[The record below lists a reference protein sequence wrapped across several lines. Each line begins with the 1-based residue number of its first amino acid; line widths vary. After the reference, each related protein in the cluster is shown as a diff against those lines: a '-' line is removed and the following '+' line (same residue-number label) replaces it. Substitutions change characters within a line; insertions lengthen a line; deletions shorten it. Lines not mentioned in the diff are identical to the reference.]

1 MKFLDA
7 WRLSKFPYKEV
18 VYRSIA
24 EEKGR
29 MWWGS
34 FGRRRSGTDQENDL
48 DLTKKA
54 LRIAKWDKILVA
66 IFNIL
71 AAVFPFTTHLFGSP
85 IMGLTSAVSL
95 SLAVTFGFTVLY
107 AIQTLSSFISNDS
120 SRVLATLPIDQKNF
134 SLITLFSF
142 VRSVDYLVFGSV
154 ISQVILVAFYT
165 ASPIAVLIMF
175 SVSIINEV
183 LAVAMAL
190 WFSRIFS
197 KNSSRCDRSKTR
209 SILRLVFILMWGSL
223 LIGVSFLI
231 TLPYYI
237 VPSLEVFIN
246 SSQLTGILLNL
257 LLPFSAG
264 ITITNIG
271 QQIGSFSS
279 ALIAGLS
286 LIGYLI
292 LAGFAGRWMI
302 KTVNQMS
309 IGEVINLSR
318 SKTKDFSVKIHSP
331 TLGFVVK
338 DFKITSRNPATA
350 FFFALPVLET
360 IIILFLSA
368 NLNVLRA
375 STLLVSTFMGGLF
388 VLLIPLAL
396 LNSEGTGLEYT
407 KTLPLDIN
415 RLIISKTL
423 ISSITYLPVPIIL
436 FVLTFLKPFTS
447 PFNLFIPSFVF
458 LAIISA
464 SIFEIQLFLNSVT
477 KGRIS
482 ALINDFKK
490 LIIGII
496 TLLLPIGLYSI
507 IYLISFN
514 HIIAISSLIGTT
526 IVELSVALFLL
537 KQNKNQI
544 RTYSKNLNP

>member
-1 MKFLDA
+1 MKLLDA
-7 WRLSKFPYKEV
+7 WRLSKLPYKEV

-34 FGRRRSGTDQENDL
+34 FGRKRSGTDQENDL

-54 LRIAKWDKILVA
+54 LRIAKWDKFLVA

-71 AAVFPFTTHLFGSP
+71 AAVFPFTAHLFGSP

-165 ASPIAVLIMF
+165 ASPIAVFIMF

-197 KNSSRCDRSKTR
+197 KNSSRGDRSKTS

-237 VPSLEVFIN
+237 VPSLEVLIN
-246 SSQLTGILLNL
+246 SSQLTGILLKL

-279 ALIAGLS
+279 ALVAGLS
-286 LIGYLI
+286 LVGYLI

-338 DFKITSRNPATA
+338 DFKITSRNPDTA

-415 RLIISKTL
+415 RLIISKTM

-436 FVLTFLKPFTS
+436 FVLTFLKPLTS
-447 PFNLFIPSFVF
+447 PFNLFIPSFAL

-514 HIIAISSLIGTT
+514 HVIAISSLIGTT

-537 KQNKNQI
+537 KQNKNQN
-544 RTYSKNLNP
+544 RLY

>member
-1 MKFLDA
+1 MKLLDA
-7 WRLSKFPYKEV
+7 WRLSKLPYKEV

-54 LRIAKWDKILVA
+54 LRIAKWDKFLVA

-71 AAVFPFTTHLFGSP
+71 AAVFPFTAHLFGSP

-165 ASPIAVLIMF
+165 ASPIAVFIMF

-197 KNSSRCDRSKTR
+197 KNSSRGDRSKTS
-209 SILRLVFILMWGSL
+209 SILRLVFILIWGSL

-246 SSQLTGILLNL
+246 SSQLTGILLKL

-279 ALIAGLS
+279 ALVAELS
-286 LIGYLI
+286 LVGYLI

-318 SKTKDFSVKIHSP
+318 LKTKDFSVKIHSP

-338 DFKITSRNPATA
+338 DFKITSRNPDTA

-514 HIIAISSLIGTT
+514 HVIAISSLIGTT
-526 IVELSVALFLL
+526 IAELSVALFLL

-544 RTYSKNLNP
+544 RPYLKNLNP